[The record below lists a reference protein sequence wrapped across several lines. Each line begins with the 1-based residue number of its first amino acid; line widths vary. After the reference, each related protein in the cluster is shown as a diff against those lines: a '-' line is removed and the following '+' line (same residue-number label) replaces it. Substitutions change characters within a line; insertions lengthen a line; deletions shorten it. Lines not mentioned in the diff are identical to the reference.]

1 MNILK
6 FITAGSVD
14 DGKSTLIGRLLYDSQ
29 AIFQDQL
36 EAISRASKQRANG
49 ELDLSLLTDGLRA
62 EREQGITID
71 VAYKYFQTEKR
82 KFIIIDAPGHLQYTR
97 NMVTGAS
104 HSDAAVI
111 LVDARKGV
119 IEQTKRHTFLCSL
132 LGIRHIFVAV
142 NKMDLIGFEQ
152 NVFEK
157 IKSDYLAFS
166 KPLSIANL
174 HFVPIC
180 ALRGD
185 NIVNPSENMKWY
197 NGSTLLNL
205 LESATVLP
213 EYKQQKAR
221 FQVQYVIRPKND
233 EYHDYRGYAGTILSG
248 SYQVGDSIT
257 VFPAGTTGIIK
268 KIEVHQQEVQE
279 AHTGMPVVLHLTQE
293 IDSSRGDIWVKQSEN
308 KLPTQAFEGAL
319 CWMDET
325 KPLLAGNKYLLQQGS
340 KQLKCAVRQI
350 NSKYNINNLEKE
362 TQVTNLQLNDIG
374 EVSIKVAQPLLVD
387 SYQENTATGC
397 FILIDEFTNSTVA
410 AGMITSLN

>member
-29 AIFQDQL
+29 AVFQDQL

-104 HSDAAVI
+104 HADAAVI

-119 IEQTKRHTFLCSL
+119 IEQTKRHTFLCAL
-132 LGIRHIFVAV
+132 LGIHHIFVAI
-142 NKMDLIGFEQ
+142 NKMDLVDFEQ

-157 IKSDYLAFS
+157 IKTDYLAFS
-166 KPLSIANL
+166 QPLKISNL
-174 HFVPIC
+174 HFIPVS
-180 ALRGD
+180 ALKGD
-185 NIVNPSENMKWY
+185 NIVNTSENMNWY
-197 NGSTLLNL
+197 NGSTLLDL
-205 LESATVLP
+205 LENATVLP
-213 EYKQQKAR
+213 EYEQQKAR
-221 FQVQYVIRPKND
+221 FQVQYVIRPQND
-233 EYHDYRGYAGTILSG
+233 DYHDYRGYAGTILSG
-248 SYQVGDSIT
+248 SYKVGDAIK
-257 VFPAGTTGIIK
+257 VFPTGTKGMIK
-268 KIEVHQQEVQE
+268 KIEVHQQAVQE
-279 AHTGMPVVLHLTQE
+279 AHAGMPVVLHLAQE
-293 IDSSRGDIWVKQSEN
+293 IDSSRGDVWIKQDEN
-308 KLPTQAFEGAL
+308 KTDVQSFESAL

-325 KPLLAGNKYLLQQGS
+325 KPLAAGNKYLLQQGS
-340 KQLKCAVRQI
+340 KQVKCAVRQI
-350 NSKYNINNLEKE
+350 NSKYDINNLEKE
-362 TQVTNLQLNDIG
+362 TQVANLQLNDIG